1 MSMKQIR
8 VAMKYLPPYPT
19 TVSLVVDNS
28 TGCPSLV
35 GTDIP
40 CSNSAGREPESWS
53 ARLHKRWGVL
63 VVPVA
68 ESGRDFDI
76 TGGMYDMAHMKH
88 VPCPDP
94 TRGGYSRALV
104 RFERLC

>member
-1 MSMKQIR
+1 MKH
-8 VAMKYLPPYPT
+8 LPPYPT
-19 TVSLVVDNS
+19 TVSLVVDKERDV
-28 TGCPSLV
+28 CLV
-35 GTDIP
+35 GSDIP
-40 CSNSAGREPESWS
+40 CSNSAGREPE
-53 ARLHKRWGVL
+53 AGRLGCTRWGVL